1 MEKKKIDILGSL
13 GRNPESEIRI
23 TFAHFDASNDGADAI
38 QNRAQQRQT
47 PQNILAHVHVLVFS
61 NNDFEVTA
69 WWKRN
74 II

>member
-47 PQNILAHVHVLVFS
+47 PHVLVFS

-69 WWKRN
+69 WWKQN